1 MSEKNRLLILTENP
15 SHYAEL
21 IGRLDLSGLDFIT
34 CDRAEDA
41 KNHAKDC
48 NIILGEPDRI
58 APVLDVAENLQWI
71 QSTYAGVE
79 ALVTPSRRTDYLLT
93 GVKGPVRTAYE

>member
-1 MSEKNRLLILTENP
+1 MKEKNRLLILSKN
-15 SHYAEL
+15 SAQYAEL
-21 IGRLDLSGLDFIT
+21 IEKHDFSGLEFIV
-34 CDRAEDA
+34 CDRAGEA
-41 KNHAKDC
+41 ETHAENC

-79 ALVTPSRRTDYLLT
+79 ALITPSQRTD
-93 GVKGPVRTAYE
+93 